1 MLGTPPHADDLG
13 DPPVLE
19 TRAVEPED
27 DAAVAVA
34 SILARARYLEEMER
48 LSGQVGLELPRGVT
62 ACCLPCA
69 RPRFMS

>member
-1 MLGTPPHADDLG
+1 MASKHLRGGLHA
-13 DPPVLE
+13 V
-19 TRAVEPED
+19 VED
-27 DAAVAVA
+27 DAAVAAA

-48 LSGQVGLELPRGVT
+48 LSGEVGLELPRGVT